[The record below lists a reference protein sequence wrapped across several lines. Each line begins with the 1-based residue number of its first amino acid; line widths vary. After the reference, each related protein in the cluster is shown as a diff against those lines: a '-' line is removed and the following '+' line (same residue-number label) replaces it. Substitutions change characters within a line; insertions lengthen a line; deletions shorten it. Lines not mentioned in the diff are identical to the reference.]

1 MKTQNYPVQKR
12 NGIPF
17 LMLLLFVFVQTVL
30 FAQTAAPTVF
40 ALTTLQQVSNSA
52 EFEKLMKEN
61 WKPLHQL
68 RKQNGKITNW
78 ALYRVHMTGASDEYN
93 YVSVMYFDSFVK
105 TEANDNYLEL
115 MKAANPKADAADII
129 SKTSN
134 VRTIMRQAIYSRV
147 DGTTPKAGAAPA
159 KYIEIDFM
167 KVTSGMGA
175 EYVRVEK
182 EDWKPVHQALV
193 DGGQRVGWTLW
204 SLAMPAGTSNNHDYV
219 TSNIFS
225 GYDQFSNQDYEG
237 AFKKAHPG
245 KDANS
250 MMEKTGKARNM
261 VKSELWELVM
271 TLN

>member
-12 NGIPF
+12 NRIPF
-17 LMLLLFVFVQTVL
+17 LMLLLFVVVPTFS
-30 FAQTAAPTVF
+30 FAQTAPAVF
-40 ALTTLQQVSNSA
+40 GLVTLQKVTNSA

-78 ALYRVHMTGASDEYN
+78 TLYRVHMTGASDEYN
-93 YVSVMYFDSFVK
+93 YVTVMYFDSFVK

-115 MKAANPKADAADII
+115 MKAANPKADAAALIAQTQ
-129 SKTSN
+129 S

-147 DGTTPKAGAAPA
+147 DGTTAKAGAPAA

-167 KVTSGMGA
+167 KVTPGMGA
-175 EYVRVEK
+175 EYVRTEK

-204 SLAMPAGTSNNHDYV
+204 SLAMPGGTSNNHEYV

-225 GYDQFSNQDYEG
+225 SYDQFSNQDYEG

-245 KDANS
+245 KDANV
-250 MMEKTGKARNM
+250 MMEKTGKVRSMA
-261 VKSELWELVM
+261 KSELWELIL

>member
-1 MKTQNYPVQKR
+1 
-12 NGIPF
+12 
-17 LMLLLFVFVQTVL
+17 
-30 FAQTAAPTVF
+30 
-40 ALTTLQQVSNSA
+40 
-52 EFEKLMKEN
+52 
-61 WKPLHQL
+61 
-68 RKQNGKITNW
+68 
-78 ALYRVHMTGASDEYN
+78 
-93 YVSVMYFDSFVK
+93 
-105 TEANDNYLEL
+105 
-115 MKAANPKADAADII
+115 
-129 SKTSN
+129 
-134 VRTIMRQAIYSRV
+134 MRQAIYSRV

-250 MMEKTGKARNM
+250 MMEKTGKARNI